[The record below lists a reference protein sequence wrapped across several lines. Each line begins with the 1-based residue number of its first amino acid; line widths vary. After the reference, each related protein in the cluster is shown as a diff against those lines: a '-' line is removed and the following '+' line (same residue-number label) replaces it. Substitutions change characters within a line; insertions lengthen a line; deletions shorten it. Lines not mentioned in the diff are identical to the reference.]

1 MTNTYDVIV
10 IGAGPAGENAAEYA
24 TQRDLSV
31 AIVEAELVGGECSY
45 WGCMPSKALLRPG
58 EALAAARRGATTK
71 PVSVSL
77 PAPLA
82 DAFRLL
88 ADHGLIDSVSVAT
101 TGALEEALQAVIVGL
116 RLDAIYA
123 EHPDARPSERDVAT
137 MAERGG
143 VALS

>member
-1 MTNTYDVIV
+1 MEHALID
-10 IGAGPAGENAAEYA
+10 E
-24 TQRDLSV
+24 LS
-31 AIVEAELVGGECSY
+31 
-45 WGCMPSKALLRPG
+45 

-123 EHPDARPSERDVAT
+123 EHPDARPTEQQVTQMTERAR
-137 MAERGG
+137 A
-143 VALS
+143 ALS